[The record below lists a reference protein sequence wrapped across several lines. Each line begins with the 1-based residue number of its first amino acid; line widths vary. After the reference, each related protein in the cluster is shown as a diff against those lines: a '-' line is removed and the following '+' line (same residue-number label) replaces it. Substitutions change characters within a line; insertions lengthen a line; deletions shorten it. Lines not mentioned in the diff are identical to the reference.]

1 MRFPKEPIPGHI
13 RIQILS
19 ELKDLR
25 NVYDLLS
32 TLEMAIGF
40 LSTAGG
46 DPEMNINDYFKTV
59 LLLTDGKSNIKSKKV
74 GKVVIL

>member
-1 MRFPKEPIPGHI
+1 M
-13 RIQILS
+13 S

-25 NVYDLLS
+25 NVCDLLS

-46 DPEMNINDYFKTV
+46 SPEMKINDYFKSV
-59 LLLTDGKSNIKSKKV
+59 LLLSDGSLNLKSKKV
-74 GKVVIL
+74 GNVIKLFQKTINV